1 MADSSIFEGESM
13 ESMFKMM
20 RRVTEMRSIPKVG
33 GKVFFPQTQKK
44 KFAMSFAGVTTLV
57 EAKENQ
63 NKQKGSQG
71 LFKCFLSW
79 QNTILLNDL

>member
-44 KFAMSFAGVTTLV
+44 KFAMSFAGVTTLM
-57 EAKENQ
+57 ESKEN
-63 NKQKGSQG
+63 KLKGFQG
-71 LFKCFLSW
+71 LFKCFWSL
-79 QNTILLNDL
+79 QNII

>member
-20 RRVTEMRSIPKVG
+20 RRVTEMRSIPNVG

-57 EAKENQ
+57 EANKNQ
-63 NKQKGSQG
+63 DKQKGSQG
-71 LFKCFLSW
+71 LIKRYCSLH
-79 QNTILLNDL
+79 NTILFN